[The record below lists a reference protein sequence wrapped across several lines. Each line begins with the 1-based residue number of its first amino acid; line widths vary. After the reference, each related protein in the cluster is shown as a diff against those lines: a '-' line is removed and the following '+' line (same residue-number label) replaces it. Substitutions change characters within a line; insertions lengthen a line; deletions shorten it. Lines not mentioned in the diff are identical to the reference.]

1 MSQHR
6 SPHRAFVLV
15 NAFTTTA
22 VVLPAVLA
30 GSWFSTRISG
40 QVTLGMVLLGFQL
53 AILVLT
59 AIRYDRACR

>member
-15 NAFTTTA
+15 NAFTTAA
-22 VVLPAVLA
+22 VVLPGVLA
-30 GSWFSTRISG
+30 GSWFGTLITG

-53 AILVLT
+53 AVLVVT